1 MLHSDSIVQCAMG
14 ISITEVYNLESENRN
29 GSCHFGELAACT
41 NGTLL
46 KVEMIGSKC
55 QEWTVLSFPFFKGN
69 THTFQCH
76 QRFTLT
82 I

>member
-46 KVEMIGSKC
+46 KV
-55 QEWTVLSFPFFKGN
+55 GN
-69 THTFQCH
+69 DWK
-76 QRFTLT
+76 
-82 I
+82 

>member
-1 MLHSDSIVQCAMG
+1 MQILTLLDNLSFCDFSCLIGTVLYSDSIVQCAMG

-46 KVEMIGSKC
+46 KVENDWK
-55 QEWTVLSFPFFKGN
+55 
-69 THTFQCH
+69 
-76 QRFTLT
+76 
-82 I
+82 